1 VQKHLFWLNLIF
13 PTHTSLLIFLL
24 LTTIL
29 CLPAKSFGQEHG
41 GSLKNYNAVQ
51 IFNDNELVAGR
62 NRFKLQFNQN
72 VSFGEVV
79 AEVDLIDRYS
89 SGREFELLPRELYAE
104 WFTSS
109 FDIRVGKQSI
119 IWGKSN
125 GAFVNDIITPV
136 DLREFLTQDMSDL
149 RVGVTAVN
157 VRRYFDN
164 STLQFILSPALTAD
178 LLPDSDSRWFPVQTL
193 PSVVPIR
200 FRGPT
205 YDNNLSNIQLAVR
218 YSWRPTLSLDID
230 LMVYHWAHPMPSY
243 SIQPDFFSL
252 QQLPEVTLKETYKT
266 SPMAGYSVSWQPGDT
281 WIFSAEGLFVNE
293 RLFTFLPVSIKRL
306 ETALKNPL
314 EAIQVIQ
321 EFDIRNDGYL
331 LTKPWIQQMIGIQ
344 TSFKGVTVGLQGYLE
359 IILNYE
365 DRILPQRL
373 FPYVSVFGQ
382 RSFLRDRLQVFT
394 VGRYNIYGKDFW
406 AQLQGTYEIADG
418 FEFTLGSNIFGG
430 PTISPF
436 YGHLTFRQFRDNSF
450 IFAQTAVYF

>member
-13 PTHTSLLIFLL
+13 PTHTSLLISSLFIA
-24 LTTIL
+24 TF
-29 CLPAKSFGQEHG
+29 CLPAKGFGQEFS
-41 GSLKNYNAVQ
+41 GSIKNYNAVQ
-51 IFNDNELVAGR
+51 IYDNNELVAGR
-62 NRFKLQFNQN
+62 NRFKLQFKQN
-72 VSFGEVV
+72 MSFGELV

-89 SGREFELLPRELYAE
+89 SGREFELLPSELYAD
-104 WFTSS
+104 WYTSS

-149 RVGVTAVN
+149 RVGVTAFN

-164 STLQFILSPALTAD
+164 SSLQLILSPALATD
-178 LLPDSDSRWFPVQTL
+178 LLPDAESRWFPVQTL
-193 PSVVPIR
+193 PSVTPVR
-200 FRGPT
+200 FEDPT
-205 YDNNLSNIQLAVR
+205 YDNNLSNIQLAAR
-218 YSWRPTLSLDID
+218 FSWRPTLSLDVD
-230 LMVYHWAHPMPSY
+230 LMAYHWAHPMPAY
-243 SIQPDFFSL
+243 FIQPNFLTF
-252 QQLPEVTLKETYKT
+252 QQLPEVTLRETYKT
-266 SPMAGYSVSWQPGDT
+266 SPMAGYSMTWQPGDT

-293 RLFTFLPVSIKRL
+293 RLFTFLPVSVNSL
-306 ETALKNPL
+306 EDAIENPL

-331 LTKPWIQQMIGIQ
+331 LTKPWIQQMIGVQ
-344 TSFKGVTVGLQGYLE
+344 TSFKGVTAGLQGYFE
-359 IILNYE
+359 IILSYE

-373 FPYVSVFGQ
+373 FPYVSAFGQ

-394 VGRYNIYGKDFW
+394 VGRYNVYGQDFW

-418 FEFTLGSNIFGG
+418 FEFTLGSNVFGG

-436 YGHLTFRQFRDNSF
+436 YGHLSFRQFRDNSF